1 MSSDDRLAAWSRR
14 WEAGDRTVVDE
25 IEAAL
30 KANPSLPDIDCF
42 TLGELCERVGLI
54 GPAFHQFQQA
64 VKQRPADPRVLKKL
78 ASYYAERGEMVRA
91 GELWQRLLQLQP
103 GDEETVDELASL
115 LVADGSRPELA
126 RVLDAATRHGYD
138 SAKADAW
145 LAQLDSPHDEPSP
158 RDRIPSRDDPFPEP
172 TDADCVR
179 FATLFAGREDVYAR
193 QWCRPDDR
201 RVGYTPVHEPLTP
214 AVIRQHLLGS
224 FTVGVYPIRLD
235 QTATWFAIDLDI
247 RNTDLETARRD
258 HSYAT
263 RLREQM
269 RSTGTAILQA
279 LRELSLDPLFENS
292 GYKGRHYWVFLQQ
305 PQEARV
311 LHHLGR
317 TLLARL
323 QTLLPASFSLEFFPK
338 QARRSGKGLG
348 NLIKLPLGIHQKTGY
363 RSVLLDDAGRPIA
376 DPYQRLRSAER
387 LTQEAFLRL
396 VDRLKV
402 PSGPSPGSRL
412 SARTAAEPMEADRPD
427 SGSPDE
433 SADASSEPP
442 SPALPLW
449 PPDAPPPWTEADF
462 DTDRQVHHLLS
473 RCPVLE
479 ALKQQ
484 VDRHR
489 QLSHDEQVVLIHT
502 LGHLPS
508 GPQAVNYLI
517 HRCVDYAPE
526 MLMKSSLKGNPISCP
541 KIRKR
546 IGHVTR
552 RVPCACDFSFA
563 PNHYPTPL
571 LHLETLPEEAPEPDA
586 PAAPTESDDLE
597 QLIRRYTVLVH
608 RKQEI
613 ETEWRELHDALVRRL
628 AAVPDRSWTGKPG
641 RFYLETEEGVETLR
655 WDPPG
660 GD

>member
-1 MSSDDRLAAWSRR
+1 MSTDIPLADWSRR
-14 WEAGDRTVVDE
+14 WEAGDATLAAE
-25 IEAAL
+25 IEATL
-30 KANPSLPDIDCF
+30 KTNPSPSSVDCF
-42 TLGELCERVGLI
+42 ELGELCERVGLI

-64 VKQRPADPRVLKKL
+64 VRQRPADPRVLKKL
-78 ASYYAERGEMVRA
+78 ASYYAERGEMARA
-91 GELWQRLLQLQP
+91 GELWQRLLRVVP
-103 GDEETVDELASL
+103 ADEETVDELAAL

-126 RVLDAATRHGYD
+126 RILESATRHGYAP
-138 SAKADAW
+138 AKADAW
-145 LAQLDSPHDEPSP
+145 LARLDAAADEASPG
-158 RDRIPSRDDPFPEP
+158 DRIPSRDDPFPEP

-247 RNTDLETARRD
+247 RSTDLETARRD
-258 HSYAT
+258 HAYAT
-263 RLREQM
+263 ELREQM

-279 LRELSLDPLFENS
+279 LRELGLDPLFENS

-317 TLLARL
+317 MLLARL

-363 RSVLLDDAGRPIA
+363 RSVLLDDAGRPVA
-376 DPYQRLRSAER
+376 DPYRRLRSAER
-387 LTQEAFLRL
+387 LSQEAFLRL

-402 PSGPSPGSRL
+402 PSGSRPSAP
-412 SARTAAEPMEADRPD
+412 AAEPMDKDRPH
-427 SGSPDE
+427 SGPPDE
-433 SADASSEPP
+433 QADASSDPP

-462 DTDRQVHHLLS
+462 ETDRKVHHLLS

-479 ALKQQ
+479 ALKQR
-484 VDRHR
+484 VDEHR

-502 LGHLPS
+502 VGHLES
-508 GPQAVNYLI
+508 GPQAVNYLL
-517 HRCVDYAPE
+517 HRCVDYSPE
-526 MLMKSSLKGNPISCP
+526 MLLKSPLKGNPISCP

-571 LHLETLPEEAPEPDA
+571 LHLETLPDEAPVPRQ
-586 PAAPTESDDLE
+586 PESPPETADLE

-613 ETEWRELHDALVRRL
+613 ETQWQELHDALVRRL
-628 AAVPDRSWTGKPG
+628 AALPERSWTGEPG
-641 RFYLETEEGVETLR
+641 RFYLETDEGVETLR
-655 WDPPG
+655 WEPPG
-660 GD
+660 RE